1 MNILLSLEQTINR
14 QRWLRP
20 LIDTAMLVLYI
31 GLMHF
36 SLIGGHPHKALA
48 GAVGILFVVHVL
60 LNWRFVYNLRQGEWN
75 RFRLYILTVDVLL
88 IVAMVITYVSA
99 KGAGQHAFFNPV
111 MPMALKV
118 HQAAAWWALLIMGWH
133 LGIHGKMFAR
143 FLPESEGA
151 RNRAKIVLYLAALG
165 GLFMAGELQLGQR
178 LWGLYDF
185 RSAKPETAIL
195 FYGGCLLLVIFN
207 AVMSYLVLQIL
218 QRRRDDAGT
227 KPAKPR
233 NRAERRRLDRAAE
246 KRAKREA
253 QAAEKEQG

>member
-1 MNILLSLEQTINR
+1 M
-14 QRWLRP
+14 
-20 LIDTAMLVLYI
+20 LYI

-99 KGAGQHAFFNPV
+99 KGSGQHAFFNPV

-227 KPAKPR
+227 KQAKPR

>member
-1 MNILLSLEQTINR
+1 MNILCLEQVINR

-36 SLIGGHPHKALA
+36 SLVGGHTHKALA
-48 GAVGILFVVHVL
+48 GAVGVLFVVHVL

-99 KGAGQHAFFNPV
+99 KSVGQHAFFNPV

-133 LGIHGKMFAR
+133 LGMHGNMFSR

-151 RNRAKIVLYLAALG
+151 RKRAKIVLYLAALG

-227 KPAKPR
+227 KQAKPR